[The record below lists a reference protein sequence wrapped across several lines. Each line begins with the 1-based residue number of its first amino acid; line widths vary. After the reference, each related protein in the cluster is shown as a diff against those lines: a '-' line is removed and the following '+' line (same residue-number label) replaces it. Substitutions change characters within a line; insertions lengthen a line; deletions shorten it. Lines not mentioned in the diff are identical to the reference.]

1 MHYQTVSINSGPR
14 KGIEQILL
22 QDRARHMGD
31 RMVIKHSQHGVTKG
45 MTTLV
50 AFYNGVIASE
60 DKEKATHVIY
70 PDICKAL

>member
-1 MHYQTVSINSGPR
+1 
-14 KGIEQILL
+14 
-22 QDRARHMGD
+22 MGD